1 MSILKKINKNNT
13 PFAHCREDFLN
24 LFLKACGGKT
34 TTTKK
39 FLKEC
44 ERRELDNI
52 IKKNDMIK
60 EKEKENMNHM

>member
-1 MSILKKINKNNT
+1 MWRKDNN
-13 PFAHCREDFLN
+13 N
-24 LFLKACGGKT
+24 
-34 TTTKK
+34 KK